1 MSCLSSTLASMFI
14 VTHCYFIF
22 RTSTCKHLGRYC
34 FVSSCSVPSRLF
46 LLITPGSSRFWETQA
61 DQSNE
66 NNWALL
72 LLLLFSHLIGEVV
85 FERIRYVVSV
95 SKLFPFLCV
104 FCSEPKWNYLHRT
117 ITWQTT
123 RLCGHQ
129 GQTWNK
135 GVVALA
141 GSGRDLLSIF
151 VAERGRP
158 GELKLKSNLKM

>member
-1 MSCLSSTLASMFI
+1 MSCLSSTLASMSI

-22 RTSTCKHLGRYC
+22 PTSTCKHLSRYC
-34 FVSSCSVPSRLF
+34 FVPSCSVPYRLVP
-46 LLITPGSSRFWETQA
+46 LITRGSSRFWETQA

-72 LLLLFSHLIGEVV
+72 LLLLFSHLIGENV
-85 FERIRYVVSV
+85 FHRKRYVVSV
-95 SKLFPFLCV
+95 SKLFSLFCV
-104 FCSEPKWNYLHRT
+104 FCSEPKWNYSRRT